1 MFVKKKEGETIG
13 SLMYRFSKKVQ
24 QSGIL
29 IESKKRRFYHRK
41 ESRLKRK
48 EAAIYRNAKK
58 VEVAKAKKLG
68 LF

>member
-29 IESKKRRFYHRK
+29 LESKKRRFYKRK
-41 ESRLKRK
+41 ESRVKRK
-48 EAAIYRNAKK
+48 LAAIYRDDKK
-58 VEVAKAKKLG
+58 QEVAKAKKMG
-68 LF
+68 AF